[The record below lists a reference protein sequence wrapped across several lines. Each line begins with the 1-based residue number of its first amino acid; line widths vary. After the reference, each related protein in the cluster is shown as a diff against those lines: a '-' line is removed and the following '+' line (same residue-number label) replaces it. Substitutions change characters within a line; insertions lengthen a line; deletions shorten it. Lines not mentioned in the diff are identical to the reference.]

1 MPVSTIPLASAVS
14 GTLPDGNAPSGS
26 IVQVVQTFSNTIQ
39 TITGTSF
46 VELTSLN
53 ASITPTSSTN
63 RILVVCSISFGS
75 GNDVFPA
82 FRMFR
87 GATWIGQSTS
97 SGPATQTT
105 FGCAVPT
112 GSANAFN
119 QMGVATYTFLD
130 SPATTSSTT
139 YSVQASPMRTGSRT
153 FVLNAAQSIGDANQ
167 LTATSTLTLYE
178 VVA

>member
-1 MPVSTIPLASAVS
+1 MAVTILGSGQLPVK
-14 GTLPDGNAPSGS
+14 
-26 IVQVVQTFSNTIQ
+26 VVQTFSNTIQ
-39 TITGTSF
+39 TISGTSF

-53 ASITPTSSTN
+53 ASITPTNSSN
-63 RILVVCSISFGS
+63 RIMVECSISFGS
-75 GNDVFPA
+75 NNDAFPA

-87 GATWIGQSTS
+87 GATWIGQSS
-97 SGPATQTT
+97 ASGSATQTT

-119 QMGVATYTFLD
+119 QIGVATYTFLD
-130 SPATTSSTT
+130 NPATTSSIT
-139 YSVQASPMRTGSRT
+139 YSVQASPMRTASRT

-178 VVA
+178 ISYA

>member
-1 MPVSTIPLASAVS
+1 MAVTIRGS
-14 GTLPDGNAPSGS
+14 GQLP
-26 IVQVVQTFSNTIQ
+26 VQVVQTSSNTIQ
-39 TITGTSF
+39 TISGTSF

-53 ASITPTSSTN
+53 ATITPTNSAN
-63 RILVVCSISFGS
+63 RIMVVCSISFGS
-75 GNDVFPA
+75 NNDAFPA
-82 FRMFR
+82 FRLFR
-87 GATWIGQSTS
+87 GATWISQSAA

-119 QMGVATYTFLD
+119 QIGVASYTFLD
-130 SPATTSSTT
+130 SPATTSPIT
-139 YSVQASPMRTGSRT
+139 YSVQASPMRTASRT

-178 VVA
+178 VAYA